1 MVLKIAKPKITIATN
16 TNGMTTIFSLY
27 PIRLVGAIV
36 KLTLGRTLNHND
48 AVTAGL

>member
-1 MVLKIAKPKITIATN
+1 MANPKIAIATN
-16 TNGMTTIFSLY
+16 AKGMTTIFSLY
-27 PIRLVGAIV
+27 PIRQIGAIV